1 MVSPKPPAIDIE
13 ALSFT
18 YPDKTVALKG
28 LDLKVADGE
37 CLVIVGPNGAGKST
51 LLLSLNG
58 LIETEGKI
66 TIKAEVM
73 NKKNLKEIRRL
84 VGVVFQDPDD
94 QLFMPTVF
102 EDVAFGPINM
112 GMREEEVHARV
123 HQSLGLVGMD
133 ALEGRLSHHLSF
145 GEKKL
150 ICIATVLAMDPAI
163 LVFDEPT
170 ANLDPRARRHLISL
184 LMDDLRQTKVISTHD
199 MNFAAEVADH
209 VVILYKSKIVA
220 DGPAREIL
228 TDERLLLE
236 YGLEMPTNIDLKS

>member
-150 ICIATVLAMDPAI
+150 ICIATVLAMEPAI

>member
-1 MVSPKPPAIDIE
+1 MDSSNNAVQIRGLEYA
-13 ALSFT
+13 
-18 YPDKTVALKG
+18 YPDDTVALSG
-28 LDLKVADGE
+28 LEMNVAEGE

-58 LIETEGKI
+58 LIETEGSIVIKSI
-66 TIKAEVM
+66 TL

-84 VGVVFQDPDD
+84 VGLVFQDPDD

-102 EDVAFGPINM
+102 EDVAFGPLNM
-112 GMREEEVHARV
+112 GMSDEETHMKV

-150 ICIATVLAMDPAI
+150 ICIATVLAMDPAV

-184 LMDDLRQTKVISTHD
+184 LMDDLKQTKIISTHD

-220 DGPAREIL
+220 DGPATEIL
-228 TDERLLLE
+228 TNERLLLE
-236 YGLEMPTNIDLKS
+236 YGLEMPTIGVSR